1 MFIVGLVLIVLLIL
15 ITFDF
20 SFCVSLGVV
29 LCMTLFVWLK
39 WYCYLIA
46 DLDNFFVGWLGGCLC
61 ATVFG
66 C

>member
-1 MFIVGLVLIVLLIL
+1 MFLVGLVLIVLLIL

-46 DLDNFFVGWLGGCLC
+46 DLDSFLLVG
-61 ATVFG
+61 
-66 C
+66 